1 MKALILFLLMCS
13 SSFAATINIG
23 AVAMN
28 DTTGY
33 YLKEDQSFNTTGK
46 IRVGSFSISEDS
58 IKAMIASWGSEAPTY
73 SEYASLNSCFK
84 EVGTGGDSGGI
95 VTGWN
100 FTTNGTVA
108 GTTTNVSTSYISVN
122 SQLYVWA
129 FNQSSYTSV
138 DFSTNSQ
145 WALVTS
151 TNWTVPSIGTRS
163 LNLAGVTS
171 QDVLL
176 GTDLSPVSN
185 SVKMVA
191 AIPEP
196 PTYILCLLGLGI
208 IIYRFRQTQ
217 V

>member
-1 MKALILFLLMCS
+1 MCS
-13 SSFAATINIG
+13 SSLAATINIG

-28 DTTGY
+28 DVTGY
-33 YLKEDQSFNTTGK
+33 FLKEDQTFNTFGK

-73 SEYASLNSCFK
+73 SEYASLNSYFK
-84 EVGTGGDSGGI
+84 DVGTGGDSGSI
-95 VTGWN
+95 VTGWS
-100 FTTNGTVA
+100 FTANGTVA
-108 GTTTNVSTSYISVN
+108 GTATNVSTSYIPVN

-163 LNLAGVTS
+163 LNLAVVTS

-196 PTYILCLLGLGI
+196 STYMLCLFGLVLI
-208 IIYRFRQTQ
+208 VYRFRQIQ